1 MKPEGRQ
8 LELERDPAPD
18 ETGSRLELG
27 QVWEARSSVGS
38 KRRLMLVVGPPFDY
52 VKGDGRVFRQVPL
65 LDLETG
71 KTTASLE
78 RRSREL
84 WRLVEPAR
92 SRKGFCSSSNELL
105 LPPGSPPPS
114 EA

>member
-1 MKPEGRQ
+1 
-8 LELERDPAPD
+8 
-18 ETGSRLELG
+18 
-27 QVWEARSSVGS
+27 
-38 KRRLMLVVGPPFDY
+38 MLVVGLPFDY

-84 WRLVEPAR
+84 WRLIA
-92 SRKGFCSSSNELL
+92 
-105 LPPGSPPPS
+105 
-114 EA
+114 